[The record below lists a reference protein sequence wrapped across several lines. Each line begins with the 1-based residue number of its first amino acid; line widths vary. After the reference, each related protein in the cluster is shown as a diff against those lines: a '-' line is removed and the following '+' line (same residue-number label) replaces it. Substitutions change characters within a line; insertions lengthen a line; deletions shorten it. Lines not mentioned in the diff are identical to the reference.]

1 MDRNISV
8 LIVEDEKNICDII
21 AATLSSKGYITSQS
35 YSGKDAISKIDLQS
49 PDVVLLDLLLPDMSG
64 MEIIKNV
71 RVFSS
76 VPIIVLS
83 SLSDEDKKVEALDL
97 GADDYISKPCGN
109 SELLARIRTAVRHSQ
124 RNQSSAAPASIYR
137 VGDLYINFEK
147 RQIFV
152 GDKELRL
159 TPVEYKLVSLLAHN
173 CGKVMTNTAIMTKIW
188 GPYVTPDNGIIRVN
202 IANIRRKI
210 EKNPADPKYI
220 FTEPGIGYRMVEELD
235 ENNYE
240 GA

>member
-8 LIVEDEKNICDII
+8 LIVEDEKNVCDIV
-21 AATLSSKGYITSQS
+21 ATTLTSKGYTTIQS
-35 YSGKDAISKIDLQS
+35 YSGKDAINQINLQS

-64 MEIIKNV
+64 MEIIRNV
-71 RVFSS
+71 RTFSS

-83 SLSDEDKKVEALDL
+83 ALSDEDRKVEALDL
-97 GADDYISKPCGN
+97 GADDYISKPFGN

-152 GDKELRL
+152 NEKELRL

-173 CGKVMTNTAIMTKIW
+173 SGKVMTNTAIMTKIW

-210 EKNPADPKYI
+210 EENPADPKYI
-220 FTEPGIGYRMVEELD
+220 FTEPGIGYRMVEEVD
-235 ENNYE
+235 ETNI
-240 GA
+240 